1 MWPWFCEDRR
11 SSTKK
16 PHRARR
22 AEVFQQVKAVG
33 RGEGATTYVS
43 SGMVPLEILGGAFP
57 AITQRLVGLGRRR
70 PGFEH

>member
-22 AEVFQQVKAVG
+22 AEVFQQKAVG
-33 RGEGATTYVS
+33 RGESATTYVS
-43 SGMVPLEILGGAFP
+43 SGMVPLEVLGGAFP
-57 AITQRLVGLGRRR
+57 AITQRLVGLGRRS